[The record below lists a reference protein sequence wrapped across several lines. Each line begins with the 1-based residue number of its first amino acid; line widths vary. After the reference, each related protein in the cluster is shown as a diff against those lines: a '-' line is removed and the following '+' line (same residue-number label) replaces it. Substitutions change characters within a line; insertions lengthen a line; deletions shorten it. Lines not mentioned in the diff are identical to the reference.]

1 MTIRRRPAL
10 FASFVL
16 LALLEFSLLHLLRP
30 LDLRLMDRQLAWH
43 AQDRVPDPEVILVA
57 IDEHSLDALADDFGR
72 FPWSRSAHAEVADYL
87 LRQGARA
94 VVFDLLFSDPDLER
108 PHGDAH
114 LIEVANGTPP
124 IYFPLMVLDSP
135 SQGLPLDSL
144 GPTLGFH
151 RTATAAAQAHA
162 ALVLPLRPLALT
174 GHIGSINFL
183 ADEDGVGRRYPLYQE
198 VAGWRIPSLPA
209 RLALDFGWP
218 LPDGDSVIIHWRGQA
233 NDRQR
238 HSFADL
244 HADAGRR
251 QARLPAAD
259 FRDRI
264 AIIGATAAGLHDLR
278 QSPLSPLH
286 PGSDMLA
293 AAIETLKAGDGLRRL
308 APAWPALLCLLLLG
322 LLFGAAL
329 RGTGPLQMAAGLLL
343 ASGGALAAGQA
354 ALNWRWLMP
363 LASPLLLAWLFF
375 VVLAVEGYLS
385 ERRRRAHAVGLFG
398 RFVDPRVVGQL
409 VDDESAAR
417 SLGGARRRIT
427 LLFSDIRGFTTL
439 SESHSPEQI
448 VDLLNRYFSRQVDV
462 IFRHGGT
469 VDKFIGDAIMAFW
482 GAPLPDEQQASHA
495 IAAAL
500 EMSAVVDAMRSE
512 LGELGADFDIGIGLH
527 TGDAVVGFIGA
538 DHRLDYTA
546 IGDAVNLASRIE
558 GLTKGVARVLVSEE
572 TRAASGEAF
581 DFIERGRYKVKGRQ
595 AEVLLFEPRS
605 RGL

>member
-1 MTIRRRPAL
+1 MRRRPAL

-16 LALLEFSLLHLLRP
+16 LALLEFGLLRLLQP
-30 LDLRLMDRQLAWH
+30 LDLRLSDRQLARH
-43 AQDRVPDPEVILVA
+43 ALDRSPDPEVILIA
-57 IDEHSLDALADDFGR
+57 IDEHSLDALAEDFGR

-94 VVFDLLFSDPDLER
+94 VVFDVLFSDPDLER

-114 LIEVANGTPP
+114 LIEVASGPVP
-124 IYFPLMVLDSP
+124 VYFPLMVLDSP
-135 SQGLPLDSL
+135 TRGLPLDSL
-144 GPTLGFH
+144 GPALGFQ
-151 RTATAAAQAHA
+151 RTATAEADARA

-174 GHIGSINFL
+174 GRIGSINFL

-198 VAGWRIPSLPA
+198 IAGWRIPSLPA
-209 RLALDFGWP
+209 RLALDLGWP
-218 LPDGDSVIIHWRGQA
+218 LPDAHSVMIHWRGHTDA
-233 NDRQR
+233 RQR

-244 HADAGRR
+244 HADASRR
-251 QARLPAAD
+251 NPMLPAEA
-259 FRDRI
+259 FRGRI
-264 AIIGATAAGLHDLR
+264 AVIGATAAGLHDLR

-293 AAIETLKAGDGLRRL
+293 AAIETLKAGDGLRRV
-308 APAWPALLCLLLLG
+308 PPPWPALLCLLLLA
-322 LLFGAAL
+322 LLYGASL
-329 RGTGPLQMAAGLLL
+329 RGLGPVMMAAGLLV
-343 ASGGALAAGQA
+343 ASGAALLAGQL
-354 ALNWRWLMP
+354 ALSGRWVMP
-363 LASPLLLAWLFF
+363 LASPLLLAWLYY
-375 VVLAVEGYLS
+375 VALSVQGYLR

-439 SESHSPEQI
+439 SESHAPEQI
-448 VDLLNRYFSRQVDV
+448 VELLNRYFSRQVDV

-482 GAPLPDEQQASHA
+482 GAPLPDEEQASHA

-500 EMSAVVDAMRSE
+500 EMSAVVDQMRGE
-512 LGELGADFDIGIGLH
+512 LGVLGADFDIGIGLH